1 VFSQFATVAA
11 SRIVEN
17 CSGRGSI
24 RDCNRVTFVL
34 RWRRIIFIPAG
45 IDEAIDGSA
54 VYVVSPYFSY
64 ITTIDPNLLE
74 VVQQTNIPS
83 PGSGQYAYGFQL
95 VTLSNGDVLFLSDQ
109 SSTVGTVYLWNPA
122 TDVFTS
128 LNQPAL
134 QNLSEITRTADHSK
148 APIYSGNSSGSTGV
162 VYDASTGSLTGPVTL
177 SGVYALAINPNGS
190 QILGVGLQ
198 GLPTIFYDSQ
208 CQLSIRSRFRFWQP
222 VR

>member
-1 VFSQFATVAA
+1 VAA

-222 VR
+222 LR